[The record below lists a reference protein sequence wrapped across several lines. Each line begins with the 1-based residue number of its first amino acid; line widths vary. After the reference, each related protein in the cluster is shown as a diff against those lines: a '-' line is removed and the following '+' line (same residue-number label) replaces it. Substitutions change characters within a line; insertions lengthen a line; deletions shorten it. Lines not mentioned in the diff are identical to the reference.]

1 MSQYILQY
9 QGTLPVPAEHLESI
23 RSTPGLK
30 VLDESTNMMLVGG
43 EVSALRE
50 KLKQLPGWSI
60 NPEMEYPM
68 PDTRQKLV

>member
-1 MSQYILQY
+1 MSQYVLQY
-9 QGTLPVPAEHLESI
+9 HGDSHAPVEHLESI

-30 VLDESTNMMLVGG
+30 VIDESPNMMLVGG

-50 KLKQLPGWSI
+50 KLKEMPGWSI

-68 PDTRQKLV
+68 PDTRQKLG